1 MCEIGY
7 CCTLLNE
14 NANRC
19 ALLSRSSYY
28 RFTFLCVSLQNKKLL
43 KSYEYQLIKRWFSGR
58 LEGFKVS
65 LWFLKTVKLVEYRIA
80 KKCHDFHHCC
90 RWLKKSAKEGKG
102 KGTPAMRAGVFAC
115 LPNPPLFFLPSSLSL
130 TPFDTRYAGY
140 KNSKF
145 ASNYKANPIGFE
157 TQISLRR

>member
-1 MCEIGY
+1 MLQCNCTNNLLFWSKLRLLLCEIRY

-19 ALLSRSSYY
+19 ALLSRSSYHK
-28 RFTFLCVSLQNKKLL
+28 FTFLCVSLQNKKLL

-65 LWFLKTVKLVEYRIA
+65 LWFLKIVKLVEYRIA

-90 RWLKKSAKEGKG
+90 RWLKKSAKEGKREG
-102 KGTPAMRAGVFAC
+102 SAC
-115 LPNPPLFFLPSSLSL
+115 HESRCFCLSPQSPSFFPSSLSP
-130 TPFDTRYAGY
+130 TPFDARYAVQ
-140 KNSKF
+140 K
-145 ASNYKANPIGFE
+145 
-157 TQISLRR
+157 Q